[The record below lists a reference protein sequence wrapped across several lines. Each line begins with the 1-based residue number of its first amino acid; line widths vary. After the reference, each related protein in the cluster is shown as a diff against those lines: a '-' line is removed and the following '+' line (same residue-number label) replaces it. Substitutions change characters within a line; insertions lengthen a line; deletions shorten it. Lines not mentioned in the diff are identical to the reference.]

1 MRQLFV
7 ASVALLVV
15 QEALSY
21 GTVRRRQKQPYLPP
35 PPPPQDRI
43 STQYYPASHV
53 SIQFGSLD
61 CFITSLRHIAQIS
74 SAS

>member
-21 GTVRRRQKQPYLPP
+21 GTVRRRQKQPY

-61 CFITSLRHIAQIS
+61 CSITSPRHIAQIN